1 MILLMYLIFVI
12 FVRISQKDLIFITF
26 NKIAT
31 VPFVYFLTKFMFH
44 EPNAIWSI
52 SKLSWKN
59 TIMPLPA
66 IFIIYDFF
74 YTILH
79 WGLHI
84 QAIYGYIHKHHH
96 RQKAP
101 SRGNVDAVN
110 VHPIEFFLGEYN
122 HLLAIYIYTNI
133 IGYQFHIVG
142 LVMFMIFSA
151 ILTGLNHSRYDSTV
165 KVFGKTIY
173 DSKWHDVHHRI
184 PQSNYGQYINFWDLV
199 FGSFRPYNSDDR
211 VNPMSQLNPK
221 TGKSLEYGKQKLDKE
236 D

>member
-1 MILLMYLIFVI
+1 MYLIFVI

-52 SKLSWKN
+52 SKLSSKN

-96 RQKAP
+96 RQKEKIQSRIKLQAP
-101 SRGNVDAVN
+101 PLCQGRRQ
-110 VHPIEFFLGEYN
+110 VH
-122 HLLAIYIYTNI
+122 
-133 IGYQFHIVG
+133 
-142 LVMFMIFSA
+142 
-151 ILTGLNHSRYDSTV
+151 
-165 KVFGKTIY
+165 
-173 DSKWHDVHHRI
+173 
-184 PQSNYGQYINFWDLV
+184 
-199 FGSFRPYNSDDR
+199 
-211 VNPMSQLNPK
+211 SQLRNRPSSGPSK
-221 TGKSLEYGKQKLDKE
+221 KMTHLSKLLKNME
-236 D
+236 PRIGS